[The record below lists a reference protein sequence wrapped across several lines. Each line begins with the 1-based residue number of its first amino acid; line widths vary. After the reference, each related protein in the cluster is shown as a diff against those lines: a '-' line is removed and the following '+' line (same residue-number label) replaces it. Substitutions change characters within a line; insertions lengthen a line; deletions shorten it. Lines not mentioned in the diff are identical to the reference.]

1 MINNPR
7 RILIVEDDPD
17 SRADLRKMMLCGSDR
32 RYEFSEA
39 ELGAIA
45 LKQVRESSNT
55 PFDCI
60 LLEYHLPDLDA
71 QEMLAAFCD
80 GNELPPCP
88 IVVLTGSDHLVGKE
102 LLRGGAQDYLGK
114 GWITSESLTRAIDNA
129 IDRFAM
135 LIDRKK
141 NELALRESEEKF
153 RSLLESAPDAMV
165 IADQSGKIVLVN
177 AETQRLFGYSPSEL
191 VGNGIEI
198 LIPSSARTHHVHL
211 RKAFTENPQ
220 VRTMGKGKILTAKRK
235 DGSEFP
241 VEIALSPIVLGR
253 AATFDLPE
261 HSLIE
266 PEALADFSPR
276 SAGAPG
282 STGLF
287 ISSSIRDISDR
298 IFKEKAILESEA
310 RLSLGVEVAGLALA
324 EVDYN
329 TGLNHLTVDA
339 ARLFGLAQD
348 FLEVPRETVHA
359 AFHPD
364 DREELML
371 RIAESLSPLGRGWFA
386 MDHRV
391 LWPNGEVH
399 WLRVRKQVYFE
410 GEGEERHPVRAML
423 AVFDVTAEKN
433 AAEIVRASG
442 EFVRGVLDS
451 LPDHVVVLDNLGTVL
466 AVNQPSD
473 RHTMENGATLSTAA
487 VGVNYLDLCRQ
498 SIAKGG
504 PDVHV
509 MIEGLEEVLNG
520 SRAEF
525 KTEYPCLAP
534 GREEWFSMH
543 AQRMLSENAGVIL
556 SHINITDSRMDK
568 LRLEDSETR
577 FRRLFEAAHDGIL
590 ILDASTHKITH
601 VNPFLTTL
609 LDYTADHFLGKEL
622 WEIGFLKDKQAS
634 VLAMQQLDAT
644 GSIRYEGLPLEDRHG
659 QKHPVEMVA
668 NKYEEGTHPV
678 IQCNIR
684 DISERRKL
692 EKQMLAQAAEL
703 SDLHR
708 RKDEFLAMLSHEL
721 RSPLAPISNAV
732 QLLGLPNK
740 NESLLQK
747 QARSIIERQVGHLQH
762 LVDDLLEVSRITTGR
777 VRLRQEQIA
786 IGGVVDGAVETVRPL
801 IDQRKHELS
810 LSLPQE
816 TLWLNADAA
825 RLEQVLVNLLTN
837 AAKYTEAGGHIWLS
851 VLQEGNECVLRVR
864 DTGVGIAP
872 ALLPKIFDLFTQADR
887 SLDRSQGGL
896 GIGLALVH
904 RLTELHGGKV
914 EVHSALGQGSEFV
927 VRLPLLAVESEHI
940 APQAGVINHTTV
952 RPLRVL
958 VVDDNVDT
966 VLSFSILLKAFGH
979 TVFTAYDG
987 PAGVQAASDHQPDVV
1002 LLDIGLPGLNGYEV
1016 AKRIRQQPVLKNAV
1030 LVALTGY
1037 GQDTDRQL
1045 SNQAG
1050 FNHHLVK
1057 PARLEQL
1064 RGILATAAERLMRS
1078 EEASGPKDQKGTVTP
1093 S

>member
-1 MINNPR
+1 MTINPR
-7 RILIVEDDPD
+7 RILIIEDEPEG
-17 SRADLRKMMLCGSDR
+17 RTELRNMILRGSDR

-39 ELGAIA
+39 ELGANA
-45 LKQVRESSNT
+45 LKQVQENSNT

-71 QEMLAAFCD
+71 QEMLASICNGRD
-80 GNELPPCP
+80 LPPSP
-88 IVVLTGSDHLVGKE
+88 IVVLTGSDREVGKE
-102 LLRGGAQDYLGK
+102 LLRAGAQDYLGK
-114 GWITSESLTRAIDNA
+114 SWITPENLTRAIDNA

-141 NELALRESEEKF
+141 NEVALKESEEKF
-153 RSLLESAPDAMV
+153 RSLLESAPDAMI
-165 IADQSGKIVLVN
+165 IADPTGKIVLVN
-177 AETQRLFGYSPSEL
+177 AATLSMFGYSRSEL
-191 VGNGIEI
+191 IGERVEM
-198 LIPSSARTHHVHL
+198 LIPSCARERHVHL
-211 RKAFTENPQ
+211 RKDFIAKPLT
-220 VRTMGKGKILTAKRK
+220 RTMGKGQPLTALRK

-241 VEIALSPIVLGR
+241 VEIALSPIELESG
-253 AATFDLPE
+253 TL
-261 HSLIE
+261 
-266 PEALADFSPR
+266 
-276 SAGAPG
+276 
-282 STGLF
+282 

-298 IFKEKAILESEA
+298 VTNAKAIVESES
-310 RLSLGVEVAGLALA
+310 RLLLGVEVAGLALA
-324 EVDYN
+324 EIDYT
-329 TGLNHLTVDA
+329 TGLNHLTKDA

-348 FLEVPRETVHA
+348 FLVVSRETVHA

-364 DREELML
+364 DRDELIV
-371 RIAESLSPLGRGWFA
+371 RITDSLSPSGQGWFA

-391 LWPNGEVH
+391 VWPNGEVH

-410 GEGEERHPVRAML
+410 GDGDQRHPVRAVL
-423 AVFDVTAEKN
+423 ALFDVTAEKN

-451 LPDHVVVLDNLGTVL
+451 LPEHVVVLDNLGTVL
-466 AVNQPSD
+466 AVNQPTD
-473 RHTMENGATLSTAA
+473 RHTLESGATLSTAI

-498 SIAKGG
+498 SIVKGG
-504 PDVHV
+504 PDVRE
-509 MIEGLEEVLNG
+509 MIDGLAEVLNG
-520 SRAEF
+520 TRSEF

-543 AQRMLSENAGVIL
+543 AQRMRSENAGVIL
-556 SHINITDSRMDK
+556 SHINITESRIAQR
-568 LRLEDSETR
+568 RLEDSETR

-590 ILDASTHKITH
+590 ILDAATYKITH

-609 LDYTADHFLGKEL
+609 LDYPAEHFLGKEL

-634 VLAMQQLDAT
+634 VLAMQQLDKI
-644 GSIRYEGLPLEDRHG
+644 GSIRYEGLPLEDRNG

-668 NKYEEGTHPV
+668 NKYDEGLHPV

-692 EKQMLAQAAEL
+692 EKQMLSQAAEL

-721 RSPLAPISNAV
+721 RSPLAPIANAV
-732 QLLGLPNK
+732 QLLGLPNGA
-740 NESLLQK
+740 ESLLQR
-747 QARSIIERQVGHLQH
+747 QARGIIERHVSQLQH

-777 VRLRQEQIA
+777 VQLRQERVALRGI
-786 IGGVVDGAVETVRPL
+786 VDGAVETARPL

-810 LSLPQE
+810 ISLPQE

-825 RLEQVLVNLLTN
+825 RLEQVVVNLLTN
-837 AAKYTEAGGHIWLS
+837 AAKYTEEKGHIWLS
-851 VLQEGNECVLRVR
+851 VQAEGDECVLRVR

-872 ALLPKIFDLFTQADR
+872 ALLPKIFDLFTQAER

-896 GIGLALVH
+896 GIGLALVQ
-904 RLTELHGGKV
+904 RLTELHGGRV
-914 EVHSALGQGSEFV
+914 EVHSSIGQGSEFV
-927 VRLPLLAVESEHI
+927 VRLPLMAVELTDSTPVAKVEN
-940 APQAGVINHTTV
+940 PTVV

-966 VLSFSILLKAFGH
+966 VLSFSILLRASGH
-979 TVFTAYDG
+979 DVFTANDG
-987 PAGVQAASDHQPDVV
+987 LIAVQVANEQHPDVV

-1016 AKRIRQQPVLKNAV
+1016 AKRIRQQTGGNEVVLI
-1030 LVALTGY
+1030 ALTGY
-1037 GQDTDRQL
+1037 GQDTDREL
-1045 SNQAG
+1045 SAQAG

-1057 PARLEQL
+1057 PARLEQVKE
-1064 RGILATAAERLMRS
+1064 ILAAAAEQRKKIAR
-1078 EEASGPKDQKGTVTP
+1078 KDD
-1093 S
+1093 